1 MLTRVTRVLRS
12 CWCTPWYLV
21 GNHSLTIGRRSIHHE
36 LTDGHALSLLAESGT
51 VRLLCGDG
59 DPDIVVSTPQGDIA
73 IGGVCW
79 GRDIPSAAGPSW
91 SECGPALKLM
101 VTHHDLSF
109 PGKPIP
115 GSIPI
120 PRIQGIDLVVNGHV
134 HDTRAPVR
142 QGSTWYFNPGNLTR
156 MSIDLEG
163 HVPSV
168 FSLIPGRDDAVDER
182 LSKPLPYGLRRH
194 EVEHVREVFDHTG
207 RQIDAVEPPPIIER
221 PESSFVNLLKE
232 EAELPQSEDGS
243 VFMEEMQSVFD
254 EMDVDPRVQEMLKGL
269 LAEQVDG
276 KGRQG

>member
-1 MLTRVTRVLRS
+1 
-12 CWCTPWYLV
+12 
-21 GNHSLTIGRRSIHHE
+21 
-36 LTDGHALSLLAESGT
+36 
-51 VRLLCGDG
+51 
-59 DPDIVVSTPQGDIA
+59 
-73 IGGVCW
+73 
-79 GRDIPSAAGPSW
+79 
-91 SECGPALKLM
+91 M